1 MSKSK
6 QVSISTLLKQHQVE
20 IKAIAHLIEENIKPI
35 KEDCQA
41 QADHLKERQDVSW
54 DCYDIKNWSS
64 MVDSLTRA
72 EMLLKK
78 LKGIKL

>member
-1 MSKSK
+1 MSKCK
-6 QVSISTLLKQHQVE
+6 QVSITTLLKQQQAE
-20 IKAIAHLIEENIKPI
+20 IRSIIHLIEGNIKPI
-35 KEDCQA
+35 REDCQA